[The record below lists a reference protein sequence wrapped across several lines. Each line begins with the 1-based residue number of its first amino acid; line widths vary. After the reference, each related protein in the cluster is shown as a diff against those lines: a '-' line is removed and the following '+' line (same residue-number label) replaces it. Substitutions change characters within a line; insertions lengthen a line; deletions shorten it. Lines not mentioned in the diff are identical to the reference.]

1 MTVGVPRETKADEYR
16 VGLLPVGAH
25 MLVADGHRVLVE
37 HDAGIGSGF
46 EDSHYELAG
55 AEIVADAPKLYAQAE
70 LIIKVK
76 ELQHNEVQHFSAG
89 QTLFAYFHFAAER
102 ELTETLIEREVTAVA
117 YETLTSAGGELPLLK
132 PMSEVAGKMSVQE
145 GAKYLE
151 KPMMGRGILLGGVP
165 GVEPARV
172 LILGGGVVGA
182 NAARVAAGLGAN
194 VVIMDVDLDRLRHL
208 SEVMPPNV
216 NTMFSD
222 PHAIQEHLVS
232 ADLVIAAVLIPGGR
246 SPTLVKREQLS
257 RMKNGSVVVDVGIDQ
272 GGALES
278 SKPTTHTDPTY
289 VEEGVVH
296 YCVANMPGAVGRT
309 SSQALCNATLPYA
322 RSLARLGPAAFGA
335 IDSGHAAAINI
346 VGGRI
351 VHPMVHE
358 AFPELPFSGGD
369 TDPADA
375 STESG
380 DGPRHA

>member
-37 HDAGIGSGF
+37 RAAGMGSGF
-46 EDSHYELAG
+46 DDSHYELAG
-55 AEIVADAPKLYAQAE
+55 AEIVDDTPNLYSQAD

-76 ELQHNEVQHFSAG
+76 EPQQNEVQHLHAD
-89 QTLFAYFHFAAER
+89 QTVFAYFHFAAER
-102 ELTETLIEREVTAVA
+102 ELAEALLERKITGVA
-117 YETLTSAGGELPLLK
+117 YETLTSANGELPLLK
-132 PMSEVAGKMSVQE
+132 PMSEVAGKMSGQE

-172 LILGGGVVGA
+172 LILGGGVVGT

-194 VVIMDVDLDRLRHL
+194 VVIMDIDLERLRHL

-222 PHAIQEHLVS
+222 PHAIQEHLLS

-246 SPTLVKREQLS
+246 SPTLVERKQLS
-257 RMKNGSVVVDVGIDQ
+257 RMKNSSVVVDVGIDQ

-278 SKPTTHTDPTY
+278 SRPTTHSAPTF

-296 YCVANMPGAVGRT
+296 YCVANIPGAVGRT

-322 RSLARLGPAAFGA
+322 RSLARLGAAAFGA
-335 IDSGHAAAINI
+335 IDPGHAAAINI
-346 VGGRI
+346 LDGHI

-358 AFPELPFSGGD
+358 AFPELPFSTSAIAARGG
-369 TDPADA
+369 
-375 STESG
+375 
-380 DGPRHA
+380 H